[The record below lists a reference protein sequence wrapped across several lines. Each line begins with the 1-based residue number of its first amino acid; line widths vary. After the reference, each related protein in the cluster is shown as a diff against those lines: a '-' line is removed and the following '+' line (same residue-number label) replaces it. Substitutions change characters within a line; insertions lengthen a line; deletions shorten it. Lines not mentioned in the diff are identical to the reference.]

1 MISGGQQEAI
11 HGAPALLM
19 CDGDRTLHNTS
30 HGPGFLREQN
40 TFLGRFLFLL
50 PRAAGGARVCRG
62 RGRGSARGGHN
73 EWSARNL

>member
-19 CDGDRTLHNTS
+19 CDGDRPLHNTS

-50 PRAAGGARVCRG
+50 PRACAGAGGGEVPGAVTMNGPPATCNVR
-62 RGRGSARGGHN
+62 
-73 EWSARNL
+73 